1 MAATR
6 AVTYLLEGWRS
17 GDEGALEELTPL
29 VYEELRRLAARHM
42 RAERSDHTLQA
53 TALVNEAF
61 VRLMGA
67 DVSWQN
73 RAHFYAVAARL
84 MRRILTDYAKARRS
98 EKRGGGRRPSALQDD
113 RVADDAAASANIVD
127 VDDALV
133 RLARFDARKSDV
145 LVLHYFGGLTYDE
158 IAEALA
164 VSAATV
170 HRELRMGKAWLR
182 NELANT

>member
-6 AVTYLLEGWRS
+6 AVTDLLEGWRS

-29 VYEELRRLAARHM
+29 VYQELRRLAARHM
-42 RAERSDHTLQA
+42 RSERSDHTLQA

-67 DVSWQN
+67 DVSWQD
-73 RAHFYAVAARL
+73 RTHFYAVAARL

-98 EKRGGGRRPSALQDD
+98 DKRGGGRRPVTLQDA
-113 RVADDAAASANIVD
+113 RVADDTAAASKITD
-127 VDDALV
+127 IDDALL
-133 RLARFDARKSDV
+133 RLAAFDPRKSDV

-158 IAEALA
+158 MAEALQI
-164 VSAATV
+164 SAATV

-182 NELANT
+182 NELEND